1 MKKFLIL
8 GLFAALSFVACKNAE
23 TTNAEE
29 PAVETEEVIT
39 PAETT
44 EEAMPVE
51 EQAPAENVA
60 PAEAE

>member
-23 TTNAEE
+23 TT
-29 PAVETEEVIT
+29 
-39 PAETT
+39 
-44 EEAMPVE
+44 PVE
-51 EQAPAENVA
+51 EAVEETVAPVEEAVEETIDATENAVEEAVA